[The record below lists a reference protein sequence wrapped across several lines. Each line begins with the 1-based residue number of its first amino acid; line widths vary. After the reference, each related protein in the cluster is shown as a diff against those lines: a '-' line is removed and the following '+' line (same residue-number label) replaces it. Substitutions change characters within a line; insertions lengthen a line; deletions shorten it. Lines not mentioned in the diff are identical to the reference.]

1 MTASDFSARDR
12 RALIIGAT
20 TVLLV
25 IAMARGAPALLK
37 RYVAVRDGAAL
48 ASQRAARAE
57 WAVRN
62 ASRTRATLRQVRA
75 ELAGYDSALVQGNT
89 PDDAAA
95 ALMQIVNEAAAV
107 ADARI
112 GSVQL
117 SADTVGTRTALSRVS
132 ARVSVGGD
140 LMAVAILLQTLE
152 AGPQLLA
159 VRELHVSQS
168 PSASRRQVEVL
179 QADLLVEGLYRRTPS
194 AETR

>member
-1 MTASDFSARDR
+1 MTASDSSARDR
-12 RALIIGAT
+12 RALLIGAT

-25 IAMARGAPALLK
+25 IAMARGAPALVK
-37 RYVAVRDGAAL
+37 RYVAVGDRAAL

-57 WAVRN
+57 WAARN
-62 ASRTRATLRQVRA
+62 APRTRATLRQVRA

-95 ALMQIVNEAAAV
+95 GLMQIVTEAAAV

-112 GSVQL
+112 GSLQVT
-117 SADTVGTRTALSRVS
+117 ADTVDRRTALSRIS

-152 AGPQLLA
+152 AAPRLLA

-179 QADLLVEGLYRRTPS
+179 QADLLVEGLYRRTP
-194 AETR
+194 AVENR